1 MKNNF
6 SNFVKIVAII
16 ILIFLIIYIIFYLI
30 TKNDLS
36 TVYKKNY
43 NTEIDENITLI
54 EDELT
59 TVFSYVNG
67 SKISTTNNFCN
78 MLNKENEFDISKN
91 ENFFD
96 YYGVIILGCLEN
108 KEYLIFNNYV
118 LFNENDEK
126 ELLEKFLNIKK
137 LPKTSNILYENSEF
151 NINNF
156 YLAYE
161 LLNENNIN
169 DINYSIK
176 RIFKKDENVYEV
188 IILARDN
195 KNNLNY
201 YGNLAV
207 HINNKKIQY
216 NELIFY

>member
-6 SNFVKIVAII
+6 SNFVKIISII

-30 TKNDLS
+30 TKNDLG

-118 LFNENDEK
+118 FFNENDEK

-137 LPKTSNILYENSEF
+137 LPKTSNIFYENNEF

-161 LLNENNIN
+161 LLNENGIN
-169 DINYSIK
+169 NINYSIK

-201 YGNLAV
+201 YGNLEV

>member
-6 SNFVKIVAII
+6 SNFVKIISII

-30 TKNDLS
+30 TKNDLG

-118 LFNENDEK
+118 FFNENDEK

-137 LPKTSNILYENSEF
+137 LPKTSNIFYENNEF

-161 LLNENNIN
+161 LLNENGIN
-169 DINYSIK
+169 NNNYSIK

-201 YGNLAV
+201 YGNLEV

>member
-108 KEYLIFNNYV
+108 KEYLIFNYYV

-137 LPKTSNILYENSEF
+137 LPKTSNVLYENSEF